1 MSGEEVILVDENDHE
16 TGTMEKMEVHKRGL
30 LHRAFSIF
38 ILNRKGFLLL
48 QKRASGKYHSPG
60 LWTNTCCSHP
70 RPGETIMLAA
80 VRRLGEEMGIHCP
93 LQKSFQF
100 IYKAQFDNGLTEHEL
115 DHVLVGVSDDLPVP
129 DYDEVEDFSYMD
141 VDFLSYDIETNPAKY
156 TVWFRIAFPEVKVIL
171 KDLAAGIESNS
182 RKSD

>member
-1 MSGEEVILVDENDHE
+1 MSGEEVILVDENDNA

-38 ILNRKGFLLL
+38 ILNKKGLLLL

-80 VRRLGEEMGIHCP
+80 LRRLEEEMGIQCP

-100 IYKAQFDNGLTEHEL
+100 IYRAKFDNGLTEHEL
-115 DHVLVGVSDDLPVP
+115 DHVLVGVSDDLPVL

-156 TVWFRIAFPEVKVIL
+156 TVWFRISFPKVKVIL
-171 KDLAAGIESNS
+171 KDLAARE
-182 RKSD
+182 